1 MTELSTLLESQVSVI
16 TIMSAEYLDTIL
28 NSSSIIST
36 SDLALETNREGRE
49 VFDVVVLILIQL

>member
-1 MTELSTLLESQVSVI
+1 MTELSTLLESQII
-16 TIMSAEYLDTIL
+16 TIMSAEYLDTML

-36 SDLALETNREGRE
+36 SDLALEINREGRE